1 MSVALVLGV
10 LAGPASAALCALA
23 VPDPRRAARVVGALL
38 ALTAAA
44 AAALVARVAYDPVV
58 PALLLR
64 LDPPGPAFSV
74 GIRLDR
80 FTALFALLVC
90 GLAAVV
96 AGYARRYLDGEPGA
110 RALQARVAAA
120 TAATLVMAT
129 APSLVQLAVGWIAA
143 GHLLIG
149 LIGHYREQPR
159 VRAAVR
165 RTRTVFLVGD
175 VALVAGLALLVVPTG
190 DADLDAVRAAAAD
203 RPGWLLATAGGLLL
217 MAGAVRSAQVP
228 AHRWLPYTLDAPTPV
243 SAFLHAG
250 MVNVAGFLMIT
261 LAPVVVAAPG
271 VMPAMVLVG
280 LVTAVSGTVFAA
292 VRTDVKGTLARSTV
306 AQMGFML
313 AQCGLG
319 AFGLAAVHL
328 VGHAVY
334 KAYAFLSAGGTLQAQ
349 ARAATA
355 PRPLGPPRTRTVAL
369 AGAAVLAA
377 VALTEL
383 ALGASP
389 SGLLSAVLAG
399 AAALT
404 AVRSALADR
413 ELPART
419 AVAITLAAGALAGGY
434 LVAGRAIAR
443 WLGLPTSVTDVG
455 VGVAAVTLAVVA
467 VAGTVLLR
475 RHGAALWWWAWR
487 DGAGTWWRRSAGAAA
502 GEPAA
507 WAVTA
512 VRRRDASDRSDAARV
527 VAALAAVGDHVAAV
541 WPLDTFVAVN
551 PLAGRERVPFAR
563 ATAELRTLGGARTHL
578 PAAEYRRRLR
588 DGGIELADL
597 TAVLPPVT
605 SGPVTLGGRSITAAD
620 LQVAA
625 LSHPVHDGPP
635 PPPDLLAVARRRLAV
650 TRPAGADDPDP
661 LTLAELLDRALGTRI
676 GADVDE
682 LVAGWCAAHC
692 GRPAARWPVPGPA
705 DESCWT
711 RWRRMAGADRD
722 PERAGVGGLRAL
734 VDALPA
740 EPERAVALLLRAL
753 GVAPAA
759 WPAYL
764 TRSLLRLP
772 GWAGYARWSQTRP
785 GERPDLTP
793 LDLLAVR
800 LSYELALA
808 GAATHRH
815 LGVPPTLDAV
825 TAATTP
831 TAAIVPTGVTTST
844 AAIAPGGGAVTPPPV
859 GPAGTAPTDGAP
871 GADEPAALARLVAAL
886 GVDAPTLALLPEETV
901 SVVRDVV
908 AELSPARQAEVW
920 LAAAEHAYR
929 RRLRDRL
936 DHGARPRPRRAA
948 RATALAQAV
957 FCIDVRSEGLR
968 RHLEAAGP
976 VDTYGFAGFFGL
988 PVRTEAT
995 DAGRGRDRC
1004 PVLMRP
1010 VATVAESADATRV
1023 GRRRARQAWRRAF
1036 VSAKADPV
1044 GAFAFVEVAGVL
1056 ATAALAVRAVAPG
1069 RFAPAADDTAPTVAD
1084 LDAALTLDEQV
1095 YYAEATLRT
1104 VGLTADFAPLVL
1116 LCGHGATS
1124 TNNPY
1129 AAALDCGACGG
1140 NRGGVSAR
1148 LVATLLNRPE
1158 IREAL
1163 VARGI
1168 HLPADTHVLAGEHDT
1183 VTDEVRLFDVDAVPA
1198 RLRPHVDDL
1207 TRRLAEAGAGLRAER
1222 AGRLPGRPGPRR
1234 VPGRASDW
1242 AQVRPEWA
1250 LAGNAAFIA
1259 APREL
1264 TAGRD
1269 LGCRTFLHSYDWTAD
1284 PDAVALET
1292 IMTGP
1297 LVVASWINL
1306 QYYFSTV
1313 DPHRLGAGTKT
1324 VHTVLGD
1331 ALGVLSGSGGDLR
1344 VGLPLQSVDDGTR
1357 PVHDPLRLLAVVHA
1371 PHHLVDSVL
1380 GRNPALRQL
1389 VDGGWM
1395 SLTVVD
1401 PRTGEWSEPGGSR
1414 HTTPLPAP
1422 DPEKE
1427 YSA

>member
-10 LAGPASAALCALA
+10 LAGPASAALYALV
-23 VPDPRRAARVVGALL
+23 VPDPRRVARVVGALL
-38 ALTAAA
+38 GLTAVA
-44 AAALVARVAYDPVV
+44 AAALLVRVAYDPAV
-58 PALLLR
+58 PGVLVR

-74 GIRLDR
+74 GVRVDR
-80 FTALFALLVC
+80 FTALFVLLVC

-96 AGYARRYLDGEPGA
+96 AGYGRRYLDGEPGA
-110 RALQARVAAA
+110 RGLQARVAAA

-129 APSLVQLAVGWIAA
+129 APSLVQLAVGWIVA

-165 RTRTVFLVGD
+165 RTRRLFLLGD
-175 VALVAGLALLVVPTG
+175 GALVAGLALLVGPAG
-190 DADLDAVRAAAAD
+190 DADLDAVRASAGD

-217 MAGAVRSAQVP
+217 VAGMVRSAQVP
-228 AHRWLPYTLDAPTPV
+228 AHRWLPHTLDAPTPV

-271 VMPAMVLVG
+271 LMPAMVLVG
-280 LVTAVSGTVFAA
+280 LVTAVSGSVFAA

-334 KAYAFLSAGGTLQAQ
+334 KAYAFLSAGGALQAQ
-349 ARAATA
+349 TLAATA
-355 PRPLGPPRTRTVAL
+355 PRPVGPPRTRAVVL
-369 AGAAVLAA
+369 AGAAVVAA

-383 ALGASP
+383 TLGASP
-389 SGLLSAVLAG
+389 SGVLSAVLAG
-399 AAALT
+399 TAALA

-413 ELPART
+413 EAPART

-434 LVAGRAIAR
+434 LLAGPAVAR
-443 WLGLPTSVTDVG
+443 WLALPTSVTDVG
-455 VGVAAVTLAVVA
+455 VGVAAATLAVAA
-467 VAGTVLLR
+467 VAGAVLR
-475 RHGAALWWWAWR
+475 HRHGAALWWWAWR
-487 DGAGTWWRRSAGAAA
+487 DGRVGAWWRPSADPAA
-502 GEPAA
+502 GKRAA
-507 WAVTA
+507 SAVTA
-512 VRRRDASDRSDAARV
+512 VRRRDSSDRPDAARV
-527 VAALAAVGDHVAAV
+527 VAALAAAGDHVAAI

-551 PLAGRERVPFAR
+551 PLAGRERTPFAR
-563 ATAELRTLGGARTHL
+563 ATAELRSLGGARTHL
-578 PAAEYRRRLR
+578 PVAEYRRRLR
-588 DGGIELADL
+588 DGDIEPADL
-597 TAVLPPVT
+597 TAALTAAPGTATPI
-605 SGPVTLGGRSITAAD
+605 TLGGRTIPAVD
-620 LQVAA
+620 LRAAA
-625 LSHPVHDGPP
+625 LRHPIHDGPP
-635 PPPDLLAVARRRLAV
+635 PSPDLLAVARRRLAG
-650 TRPAGADDPDP
+650 RCPAVLDDPDQ
-661 LTLAELLDRALGTRI
+661 LTVAELVDRAVGTRI

-682 LVAGWCAAHC
+682 LVAGWCAAHA

-705 DESCWT
+705 DDGCWT
-711 RWRRMAGADRD
+711 RWRRMAGADLAPAR
-722 PERAGVGGLRAL
+722 PGLTGLRAL
-734 VDALPA
+734 VDVLPA
-740 EPERAVALLLRAL
+740 APDRAVAALLRAL

-759 WPAYL
+759 WSAYL
-764 TRSLLRLP
+764 SRSLLRLP
-772 GWAGYARWSQTRP
+772 GWAGYARWSQTHP

-808 GAATHRH
+808 GDAAHRH
-815 LGVPPTLDAV
+815 LGVPPTVTAV
-825 TAATTP
+825 TAAT
-831 TAAIVPTGVTTST
+831 
-844 AAIAPGGGAVTPPPV
+844 
-859 GPAGTAPTDGAP
+859 APTPGTP
-871 GADEPAALARLVAAL
+871 GAAEPAALARLTQAL

-901 SVVRDVV
+901 SVLCDVV
-908 AELSPARQAEVW
+908 VELSPARQAEVW

-929 RRLRDRL
+929 RRLRSRL
-936 DHGARPRPRRAA
+936 DHGVRPRPRRAA
-948 RATALAQAV
+948 RATTLAQAV

-988 PVRTEAT
+988 PVRTVAA
-995 DAGRGRDRC
+995 DANRGRDRC

-1010 VATVAESADATRV
+1010 VATVEETADATRV
-1023 GRRRARQAWRRAF
+1023 RRRRARQAWRRAF
-1036 VSAKADPV
+1036 AAAKASPV
-1044 GAFAFVEVAGVL
+1044 GAFAFVEVASVL
-1056 ATAALAVRAVAPG
+1056 ATSALALRAVAPG
-1069 RFAPAADDTAPTVAD
+1069 RFAPPADDTAPTVAD

-1104 VGLTADFAPLVL
+1104 IGLTAGFAPLVL

-1148 LVATLLNRPE
+1148 LVAALLNRPE
-1158 IREAL
+1158 VREAL
-1163 VARGI
+1163 AGRGI

-1198 RLRPHVDDL
+1198 RLRPRVDDL

-1222 AGRLPGRPGPRR
+1222 ATKLPGRPRPRHLLR
-1234 VPGRASDW
+1234 RASDW

-1269 LGCRTFLHSYDWTAD
+1269 LGCRTFLHSYDWTGD

-1297 LVVASWINL
+1297 LVVAAWINL

-1344 VGLPLQSVDDGTR
+1344 VGLPLQSVGDGTR
-1357 PVHDPLRLLAVVHA
+1357 TVHDPLRLLAVIHA
-1371 PHHLVDSVL
+1371 PRHLVETVL

-1401 PRTGEWSEPGGSR
+1401 PRTGGWNAVPPGGSR
-1414 HTTPLPAP
+1414 HAPALPAAES
-1422 DPEKE
+1422 EKE
-1427 YSA
+1427 YIA

>member
-23 VPDPRRAARVVGALL
+23 VPDPRRAVRVVGALL

-44 AAALVARVAYDPVV
+44 AAALVTRVAYDPVV

-74 GIRLDR
+74 GIRIDR

-165 RTRTVFLVGD
+165 RTRTLFLVGD
-175 VALVAGLALLVVPTG
+175 VALVAGLGLLAVPAG
-190 DADLDAVRAAAAD
+190 DADLDAVRAAAGD
-203 RPGWLLATAGGLLL
+203 RPGWLLAVAGGLLL
-217 MAGAVRSAQVP
+217 VAGAVRSAQVP
-228 AHRWLPYTLDAPTPV
+228 AHRWLPSTLDAPTPV

-271 VMPAMVLVG
+271 LMPAMVLVG
-280 LVTAVSGTVFAA
+280 LVTAVSGSVFAA
-292 VRTDVKGTLARSTV
+292 VRTDVKGALARSTV

-334 KAYAFLSAGGTLQAQ
+334 KAYAFLSAGGALQAQ
-349 ARAATA
+349 ARAAAA
-355 PRPLGPPRTRTVAL
+355 PRPVGPPRTRTVVL

-389 SGLLSAVLAG
+389 SGLLSAALAG
-399 AAALT
+399 AAALA

-413 ELPART
+413 EVPART
-419 AVAITLAAGALAGGY
+419 AVAITLATGALAGGY
-434 LVAGRAIAR
+434 LVAGRAVAR
-443 WLGLPTSVTDVG
+443 WLGLPTSVTDAG
-455 VGVAAVTLAVVA
+455 VGVAAATLAVAA

-475 RHGAALWWWAWR
+475 RHRAALWWWAWR
-487 DGAGTWWRRSAGAAA
+487 DGAVGAWWRRSAGPAT

-507 WAVTA
+507 WAVSA
-512 VRRRDASDRSDAARV
+512 VRRRDVSDRSDAARV
-527 VAALAAVGDHVAAV
+527 VAALAAAGDHVAAV

-563 ATAELRTLGGARTHL
+563 AAAELRSLGGARTHL
-578 PAAEYRRRLR
+578 PAVEYRRRLR
-588 DGGIELADL
+588 DGEIEPADL
-597 TAVLPPVT
+597 TAVLPPAT
-605 SGPVTLGGRSITAAD
+605 SDPVTLAGRSITTAE
-620 LQVAA
+620 LRVAT

-635 PPPDLLAVARRRLAV
+635 PPPDLLAVARRRLAGP
-650 TRPAGADDPDP
+650 RPAVPDDPDP
-661 LTLAELLDRALGTRI
+661 LTVAELLDRILGTRI

-692 GRPAARWPVPGPA
+692 GRPAARWPVPGAA

-711 RWRRMAGADRD
+711 RWRRMAGADRH
-722 PERAGVGGLRAL
+722 PGPAGVGGLRAL

-740 EPERAVALLLRAL
+740 APDRAVAALLRAL
-753 GVAPAA
+753 GVAPAN
-759 WPAYL
+759 WSAYL
-764 TRSLLRLP
+764 SRSLLRLP
-772 GWAGYARWSQTRP
+772 GWAGYARWSQTHP

-800 LSYELALA
+800 LSYELVLA
-808 GAATHRH
+808 GDVAHRR
-815 LGVPPTLDAV
+815 LGLPPTVDAV

-831 TAAIVPTGVTTST
+831 AAATTPTGAVAGPVPT
-844 AAIAPGGGAVTPPPV
+844 V
-859 GPAGTAPTDGAP
+859 GTAGTAPTAGAP

-886 GVDAPTLALLPEETV
+886 GVDAPALASLPEETV
-901 SVVRDVV
+901 SVLRDVV
-908 AELSPARQAEVW
+908 VELSPARQAEVW

-936 DHGARPRPRRAA
+936 DHAARPRPRRAA

-988 PVRTEAT
+988 PVRTAAT

-1010 VATVAESADATRV
+1010 VATVAETADATRV
-1023 GRRRARQAWRRAF
+1023 RRRRARQAWRRAF
-1036 VSAKADPV
+1036 ASAKADPV

-1158 IREAL
+1158 VREAL

-1183 VTDEVRLFDVDAVPA
+1183 VTDDVRLFDVDAVPA

-1207 TRRLAEAGAGLRAER
+1207 THRLAEAGAGLRAER
-1222 AGRLPGRPGPRR
+1222 ATRLPGRPGPRHLPR
-1234 VPGRASDW
+1234 RASDW

-1259 APREL
+1259 APRSL
-1264 TAGRD
+1264 TAGTD

-1297 LVVASWINL
+1297 LVVAAWINL

-1344 VGLPLQSVDDGTR
+1344 VGLPLQSVGDGTR
-1357 PVHDPLRLLAVVHA
+1357 PAHDPLRLLAVVHA
-1371 PHHLVDSVL
+1371 PHHLVDTVL
-1380 GRNPALRQL
+1380 GRNPGLRQL

-1414 HTTPLPAP
+1414 RTPPLPAP

>member
-44 AAALVARVAYDPVV
+44 AAALLARVAYDPVV

-110 RALQARVAAA
+110 RALQARIAAA
-120 TAATLVMAT
+120 TTATLVMTT

-149 LIGHYREQPR
+149 LIGYYREQPR
-159 VRAAVR
+159 VRTAVR
-165 RTRTVFLVGD
+165 RTRAVFLVGD
-175 VALVAGLALLVVPTG
+175 VALVAGLALLVAPTG
-190 DADLDAVRAAAAD
+190 DADLDAVRAAAGD
-203 RPGWLLATAGGLLL
+203 RPGWLLAAVGGLLL
-217 MAGAVRSAQVP
+217 VAGAVRSAQVP

-271 VMPAMVLVG
+271 VMPAMVLTG

-334 KAYAFLSAGGTLQAQ
+334 KAYAFLSAGGALQAQ
-349 ARAATA
+349 ARTAAA
-355 PRPLGPPRTRTVAL
+355 PRPVGPPRTRTVAL

-383 ALGASP
+383 SLGASP

-413 ELPART
+413 EVPART

-434 LVAGRAIAR
+434 LVAGRAVAR
-443 WLGLPTSVTDVG
+443 WLGLPTSVTDAG
-455 VGVAAVTLAVVA
+455 VGVAAVTLALVA
-467 VAGTVLLR
+467 VAGAFLVR

-487 DGAGTWWRRSAGAAA
+487 DGAGAWWRRSAGVAA

-527 VAALAAVGDHVAAV
+527 VAALAAAGDHVAAV
-541 WPLDTFVAVN
+541 WPLDTLVAVN

-563 ATAELRTLGGARTHL
+563 ATAELRALGGARTHL
-578 PAAEYRRRLR
+578 PADEYRRRLR
-588 DGGIELADL
+588 DGEIEPADL
-597 TAVLPPVT
+597 TAVLPPAA
-605 SGPVTLGGRSITAAD
+605 SAPVTLGGRSITAAD

-625 LSHPVHDGPP
+625 LAHPVHDGPP
-635 PPPDLLAVARRRLAV
+635 PPPDLLTVARRRLAV
-650 TRPAGADDPDP
+650 TRPAVEADPDP
-661 LTLAELLDRALGTRI
+661 LTLAELLDRVMGTRI

-705 DESCWT
+705 DESCWA
-711 RWRRMAGADRD
+711 RWRRVAGVD
-722 PERAGVGGLRAL
+722 RAGVSGLRAL
-734 VDALPA
+734 VAALPA

-808 GAATHRH
+808 GTATHRH
-815 LGVPPTLDAV
+815 LGVPPTLQAV

-831 TAAIVPTGVTTST
+831 TAATST
-844 AAIAPGGGAVTPPPV
+844 AVSTPT
-859 GPAGTAPTDGAP
+859 AGTAGTVPAAGAP
-871 GADEPAALARLVAAL
+871 GTDEPAALARLVAAL
-886 GVDAPTLALLPEETV
+886 GVDAPALALLPEETV
-901 SVVRDVV
+901 AVVRDVV

-929 RRLRDRL
+929 RRLRNRL

-948 RATALAQAV
+948 RVTSLAQAV

-988 PVRTEAT
+988 PVRTVAA
-995 DAGRGRDRC
+995 DAARGRDRC

-1010 VATVAESADATRV
+1010 VATVGETADATRV
-1023 GRRRARQAWRRAF
+1023 RRRRARQAWRRAF
-1036 VSAKADPV
+1036 ASAKADPV

-1069 RFAPAADDTAPTVAD
+1069 RFAPPADDTAPTVAD
-1084 LDAALTLDEQV
+1084 LAAALTLDEQV

-1104 VGLTADFAPLVL
+1104 VGLTTGFAPLVL

-1148 LVATLLNRPE
+1148 LVAALLNRPE

-1183 VTDEVRLFDVDAVPA
+1183 VTDEVRLFDVDTVPV

-1222 AGRLPGRPGPRR
+1222 ATRLPGRPGSRHL
-1234 VPGRASDW
+1234 PGRASDW

-1264 TAGRD
+1264 SAGRD

-1357 PVHDPLRLLAVVHA
+1357 PAHDPLRLLAVVHA
-1371 PHHLVDSVL
+1371 PHHLVDTVL

-1389 VDGGWM
+1389 IDGGWM
-1395 SLTVVD
+1395 SLTVID
-1401 PRTGEWSEPGGSR
+1401 PRTGEWSDPGGSR
-1414 HTTPLPAP
+1414 RTTPLPALG
-1422 DPEKE
+1422 PEKE
-1427 YSA
+1427 YSV

>member
-1 MSVALVLGV
+1 MSVALVLVV

-23 VPDPRRAARVVGALL
+23 VPDPRRAARVVGMLL

-44 AAALVARVAYDPVV
+44 AAALLARIAYDPVL

-80 FTALFALLVC
+80 FNALFALLVC

-129 APSLVQLAVGWIAA
+129 APSLVQLAAGWIAA
-143 GHLLIG
+143 GHLLVG

-165 RTRTVFLVGD
+165 RTRTIFLVGD
-175 VALVAGLALLVVPTG
+175 VALVAGLALLAVPAG
-190 DADLDAVRAAAAD
+190 DADLDAVRAAAGD

-217 MAGAVRSAQVP
+217 VAGAVRSAQVP
-228 AHRWLPYTLDAPTPV
+228 AHRWLPSTLDAPTPV

-319 AFGLAAVHL
+319 AFGLAAAHL

-334 KAYAFLSAGGTLQAQ
+334 KAYAFLSAGGALQAQ
-349 ARAATA
+349 TRSATA
-355 PRPLGPPRTRTVAL
+355 PRPVGPPRTRTVVL
-369 AGAAVLAA
+369 AGAAAVAA

-383 ALGASP
+383 TLGASP

-413 ELPART
+413 EVPVRT

-434 LVAGRAIAR
+434 LVAGRAVAR

-467 VAGTVLLR
+467 VAGTFLLR
-475 RHGAALWWWAWR
+475 RHGPALWWWAWR
-487 DGAGTWWRRSAGAAA
+487 DGAGAWWRRSAGAAA
-502 GEPAA
+502 GAPAT

-527 VAALAAVGDHVAAV
+527 VAALAAAGDHVAAV

-563 ATAELRTLGGARTHL
+563 AAADLRTLGGARTHL
-578 PAAEYRRRLR
+578 PVAEYRRRLR
-588 DGGIELADL
+588 DGEIEPADL
-597 TAVLPPVT
+597 AAVLPPVT
-605 SGPVTLGGRSITAAD
+605 PTEVVLGVRSITAAD
-620 LQVAA
+620 LQLAA

-635 PPPDLLAVARRRLAV
+635 PPLDLLAVARRRSAV
-650 TRPAGADDPDP
+650 TRPAVADDPDP
-661 LTLAELLDRALGTRI
+661 LTLAELLDRVLGTRI

-722 PERAGVGGLRAL
+722 PDHAGVSGLRAL

-831 TAAIVPTGVTTST
+831 S
-844 AAIAPGGGAVTPPPV
+844 AAIAPTRA
-859 GPAGTAPTDGAP
+859 AGTTPTGGAP

-886 GVDAPTLALLPEETV
+886 GVDAPALALLPEETV
-901 SVVRDVV
+901 AVLRDVV
-908 AELSPARQAEVW
+908 ADLSPARQAEVW

-929 RRLRDRL
+929 RRLRNRL

-948 RATALAQAV
+948 PATPLAQAV

-988 PVRTEAT
+988 PVRTEA
-995 DAGRGRDRC
+995 AGAARGRDRC

-1010 VATVAESADATRV
+1010 VATVEETADAARV
-1023 GRRRARQAWRRAF
+1023 RRRRARQAWRRAF
-1036 VSAKADPV
+1036 ASAKADPV

-1069 RFAPAADDTAPTVAD
+1069 RFAPPADDTAPTVAD

-1129 AAALDCGACGG
+1129 AAAFDCGACGG

-1148 LVATLLNRPE
+1148 LVAALLNRPE
-1158 IREAL
+1158 VREAL
-1163 VARGI
+1163 AGRGI
-1168 HLPADTHVLAGEHDT
+1168 HLPAGTHVLAGEHDT

-1222 AGRLPGRPGPRR
+1222 ATRLPGRPGPRQL
-1234 VPGRASDW
+1234 PGRASDW

-1264 TAGRD
+1264 TAGSD
-1269 LGCRTFLHSYDWTAD
+1269 LGCRTFLHSYDWTVD

-1344 VGLPLQSVDDGTR
+1344 VGLPLQSVDDGAR
-1357 PVHDPLRLLAVVHA
+1357 PAHDPLRLLAVVHA
-1371 PHHLVDSVL
+1371 PRHLVDTVL

-1401 PRTGEWSEPGGSR
+1401 PHTGEWSELGRSR
-1414 HTTPLPAP
+1414 HTAPLPAP

>member
-44 AAALVARVAYDPVV
+44 AAALLARVAYDPVV

-110 RALQARVAAA
+110 RALQARIAAA
-120 TAATLVMAT
+120 TTATLVMTT

-149 LIGHYREQPR
+149 LIGYYREQPR

-165 RTRTVFLVGD
+165 RTRAVFLVGD
-175 VALVAGLALLVVPTG
+175 VALVAGLALLVAPTG
-190 DADLDAVRAAAAD
+190 DADLDAVRAAAGD
-203 RPGWLLATAGGLLL
+203 RPGWLLAAAGGLLL
-217 MAGAVRSAQVP
+217 VAGAVRSAQVP

-271 VMPAMVLVG
+271 VMPAMVLTG

-334 KAYAFLSAGGTLQAQ
+334 KAYAFLSAGGALQAQ
-349 ARAATA
+349 ARTAAA
-355 PRPLGPPRTRTVAL
+355 PRPVGPPRTRTVAL

-383 ALGASP
+383 SLGASP

-413 ELPART
+413 EVPART

-434 LVAGRAIAR
+434 LVAGRAVAR
-443 WLGLPTSVTDVG
+443 WLGLPTSVTDAG
-455 VGVAAVTLAVVA
+455 VGVAAVTLALVA
-467 VAGTVLLR
+467 VAGAFLVR

-487 DGAGTWWRRSAGAAA
+487 DGAG
-502 GEPAA
+502 
-507 WAVTA
+507 
-512 VRRRDASDRSDAARV
+512 
-527 VAALAAVGDHVAAV
+527 
-541 WPLDTFVAVN
+541 
-551 PLAGRERVPFAR
+551 
-563 ATAELRTLGGARTHL
+563 ARTHL
-578 PAAEYRRRLR
+578 PADEYRRRLR
-588 DGGIELADL
+588 DGEIEPADL
-597 TAVLPPVT
+597 TAVLPPAA
-605 SGPVTLGGRSITAAD
+605 SAPVTLGGRSITAAD

-625 LSHPVHDGPP
+625 LAHPVHDGPP

-650 TRPAGADDPDP
+650 TRPAVEADPDP
-661 LTLAELLDRALGTRI
+661 LTLAELLDRVLGTRI

-705 DESCWT
+705 DESCWA
-711 RWRRMAGADRD
+711 RWRRVAGVD
-722 PERAGVGGLRAL
+722 RAGVSGLRAL
-734 VDALPA
+734 VAALPA

-808 GAATHRH
+808 GTATHRH
-815 LGVPPTLDAV
+815 LGVPPTLQAV

-831 TAAIVPTGVTTST
+831 TAAAPTAVST
-844 AAIAPGGGAVTPPPV
+844 PT
-859 GPAGTAPTDGAP
+859 AGTAGTVPAAGAP
-871 GADEPAALARLVAAL
+871 GTDEPAALARLVAAL
-886 GVDAPTLALLPEETV
+886 GVDAPALALLPEETV
-901 SVVRDVV
+901 AVVRDVV

-929 RRLRDRL
+929 RRLRNRL

-948 RATALAQAV
+948 RVTPLAQAV

-988 PVRTEAT
+988 PVRTVAA
-995 DAGRGRDRC
+995 DAARGRDRC

-1010 VATVAESADATRV
+1010 VATVGETADATRV
-1023 GRRRARQAWRRAF
+1023 RRRRARQAWRRAF
-1036 VSAKADPV
+1036 ASAKADPV

-1069 RFAPAADDTAPTVAD
+1069 RFAPPADDTAPTVAD
-1084 LDAALTLDEQV
+1084 LAAALTLDEQV

-1104 VGLTADFAPLVL
+1104 VGLTTGFAPLVL

-1148 LVATLLNRPE
+1148 LVAALLNRPE

-1183 VTDEVRLFDVDAVPA
+1183 VTDEVRLFDVDTVPV

-1222 AGRLPGRPGPRR
+1222 ATRLPGRPGSRHL
-1234 VPGRASDW
+1234 PGRASDW

-1264 TAGRD
+1264 SAGRD

-1357 PVHDPLRLLAVVHA
+1357 PAHDPLRLLAVVHA
-1371 PHHLVDSVL
+1371 PHHLVDTVL

-1389 VDGGWM
+1389 IDGGWM
-1395 SLTVVD
+1395 SLTVID
-1401 PRTGEWSEPGGSR
+1401 PRTGEWSDPGGSR
-1414 HTTPLPAP
+1414 RTTPLPALG
-1422 DPEKE
+1422 PEKE
-1427 YSA
+1427 YSV